1 MLTFFGIGKVCA
13 VLLRVFPICF
23 FVQFDN
29 KKPKSTKMYKF
40 FSDKALMFYTKILI
54 SVLITANYSIISTI
68 IHC

>member
-13 VLLRVFPICF
+13 VLLRVFPICFF

-54 SVLITANYSIISTI
+54 SV
-68 IHC
+68 

>member
-1 MLTFFGIGKVCA
+1 MNVNIFRNRQ
-13 VLLRVFPICF
+13 VLRCIAPCFSDLFF

-54 SVLITANYSIISTI
+54 SV
-68 IHC
+68 